1 MLSIDVKTLRMQ
13 SSSTGSKESEARDSA
28 SVASAPH
35 LVAFSLQPHVQEL
48 RKNEN
53 GREPRLTT
61 EAAPSPP
68 RAAGS
73 RDVAGERTWLE
84 AAAASSR
91 SPLTPPSRSPDEW
104 LSQT

>member
-1 MLSIDVKTLRMQ
+1 M
-13 SSSTGSKESEARDSA
+13 GSEDSEARDSA

-35 LVAFSLQPHVQEL
+35 LAALSLQPHVQEV
-48 RKNEN
+48 RKNEI

-68 RAAGS
+68 QAAGS

-91 SPLTPPSRSPDEW
+91 SPLTPPSCSPEW
-104 LSQT
+104 LFQT